1 MSRYQTLVPRGVFD
15 HEVGAAVMPGTA
27 EWTAFQNWLTAG
39 GVPDPQ
45 APPPDPPPPTEAEF
59 IAMTTAAAQ
68 DRLDAFA
75 RTRNYDGILSACT
88 YATSA
93 VPNFAAEGQ
102 YCVQARDQ
110 TWAALYALMADVQGG
125 TQPMPETIEAVMA
138 LLPALEWP
146 T

>member
-1 MSRYQTLVPRGVFD
+1 MARYQLLAIGVRD
-15 HEVGAAVMPGTA
+15 HDAGRDIRNGEPG
-27 EWTAFQNWLTAG
+27 WLDYQQWLLSNS
-39 GVPDPQ
+39 PDPID
-45 APPPDPPPPTEAEF
+45 PPLPPPPPTVAEF
-59 IAMTTAAAQ
+59 IAMTVAAAQ

-93 VPNFAAEGQ
+93 VPAFAAEGQ
-102 YCVQARDQ
+102 YCVAARDQ

-125 TQPMPETIEAVMA
+125 TQPMPEAVEAVMA
-138 LLPALEWP
+138 LLPPLEWP